1 MSAIHLILCTLEPRE
16 LHELEQACIGAV
28 EKYLDEHPDCEDDWG
43 EMGSGGPV
51 PSEDDVRAAYAKS
64 GLEPDA
70 DLSARLARCRTTFR
84 IDHPGDIEVEGG
96 LQVSI
101 LVFLLERAGDG
112 LVLWNDYPLERSED
126 LLEKLRTRP
135 GAEGFG
141 VKSRAKRRAPAR
153 RDPKDGE
160 FRGSRM
166 LRLLERAVNDV
177 RVAIDVKQALHSV
190 SELARN
196 YGALLLEEGAVTDT
210 KAAKALEISQ
220 AEVVTAA
227 EELERALFRR

>member
-96 LQVSI
+96 LPPSLR
-101 LVFLLERAGDG
+101 LV
-112 LVLWNDYPLERSED
+112 RSRRVASWVASS
-126 LLEKLRTRP
+126 KTRP
-135 GAEGFG
+135 GLSLAICR
-141 VKSRAKRRAPAR
+141 KRA
-153 RDPKDGE
+153 
-160 FRGSRM
+160 
-166 LRLLERAVNDV
+166 
-177 RVAIDVKQALHSV
+177 
-190 SELARN
+190 
-196 YGALLLEEGAVTDT
+196 
-210 KAAKALEISQ
+210 
-220 AEVVTAA
+220 
-227 EELERALFRR
+227 